1 MMDEKNERP
10 IGLMRTGLWVR
21 DKKKIQLVEFELLTH
36 IIHGDG
42 VSKIYS
48 TREVIKKLR
57 IPLSELEKMLPQEQF
72 IRTHRNYLINGKWI
86 DFYDAQEALTYIAG
100 GIAVPVSRR
109 KKKKLEWFLANRT

>member
-1 MMDEKNERP
+1 MKENDGRP
-10 IGLMRTGLWVR
+10 CGLMRTGLWVR
-21 DKKKIQLVEFELLTH
+21 DKKKIQLVEFDLLTH

-48 TREVIKKLR
+48 AGEMIKKLR
-57 IPLSELEKMLPQEQF
+57 IPLSELEKMLPDEKF

-86 DFYDAQEALTYIAG
+86 DFYDVEDAMIYIAG